1 MTEAVGWAVVAS
13 GARIF
18 VKTVSETRRAAIIN
32 YLVVEH
38 GQLITIYHSD
48 QQIEAL
54 WKRFGQWMHFGQYV
68 ECKQVKITDVL
79 NG

>member
-1 MTEAVGWAVVAS
+1 MAEVVGWAVVAN

-38 GQLITIYHSD
+38 EQLITIYHSD

-54 WKRFGQWMHFGQYV
+54 WKHLGQYV
-68 ECKQVKITDVL
+68 DCKQVKITDML

>member
-1 MTEAVGWAVVAS
+1 MTEAVGWAVISS

-32 YLVVEH
+32 YLVIEH
-38 GQLITIYHSD
+38 EQLITIYHSD

-54 WKRFGQWMHFGQYV
+54 WKHFGQYV
-68 ECKQVKITDVL
+68 DCKQVKITDMF

>member
-1 MTEAVGWAVVAS
+1 MAEAVGWAVVAS

-38 GQLITIYHSD
+38 EQLITIYHSD

-54 WKRFGQWMHFGQYV
+54 WKHLGQYV